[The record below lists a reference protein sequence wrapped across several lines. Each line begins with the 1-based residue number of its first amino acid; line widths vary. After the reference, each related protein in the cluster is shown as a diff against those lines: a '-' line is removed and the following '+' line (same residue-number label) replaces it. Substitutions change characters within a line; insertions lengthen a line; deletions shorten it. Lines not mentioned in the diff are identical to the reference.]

1 MPGTAVSPQK
11 PTRALVVSA
20 AVAAVG
26 LAGAFAMAAGRRI
39 GRWGASEEEVAR
51 PLPGD
56 DEVPNPGIASTRAI
70 SIHAPTQVVWP
81 WLVQMGWG
89 RAGWYSY
96 DRIDNDCLPSAERI
110 IPELQG
116 LKVGDCVPEGAE
128 AGWTVSALEPDR
140 LLLLAAHAPMK
151 GVDWVERRDS
161 SWLFLLDEEG
171 PEHTRLVERARTS
184 LTVNERTLLG
194 RLLATR
200 LGMRLLAAGDFVMA
214 RRHMLGI
221 TRRAERDWR
230 ESSRRDLC

>member
-1 MPGTAVSPQK
+1 M
-11 PTRALVVSA
+11 
-20 AVAAVG
+20 
-26 LAGAFAMAAGRRI
+26 
-39 GRWGASEEEVAR
+39 
-51 PLPGD
+51 
-56 DEVPNPGIASTRAI
+56 
-70 SIHAPTQVVWP
+70 
-81 WLVQMGWG
+81 
-89 RAGWYSY
+89 
-96 DRIDNDCLPSAERI
+96 
-110 IPELQG
+110 
-116 LKVGDCVPEGAE
+116 PEGAE

-161 SWLFLLDEEG
+161 SWLFLLDEDG

-200 LGMRLLAAGDFVMA
+200 LGMWLLAVGDFVMA